1 MSLTGGEGGQRRD
14 SSKRGMILKRRSGL
28 GMVKGAALRRV
39 GPRRRRGGEGEDAVL
54 VRSRECIASA

>member
-1 MSLTGGEGGQRRD
+1 
-14 SSKRGMILKRRSGL
+14 MIRSGL